1 MRRAKAASPRKSGT
15 ITVIVGLFLVSGLIR
30 IAEIAPAIAQQMEP
44 PAAEPMLQTASAEP
58 MPDMPAL
65 LAAIQS
71 REAQLAE
78 REAYIDQRSQ
88 TLAIAEQRIKEQMAA
103 LMEAEQKLADTLSLA
118 DNATEND
125 VARLTEV
132 YQRMKP
138 AEAAGIFETMDIQ
151 FAAGFFARMR
161 PDASAAI
168 MANLPAELAYSISVI
183 MAGRNARAPRE

>member
-1 MRRAKAASPRKSGT
+1 MASAPRKSGT
-15 ITVIVGLFLVSGLIR
+15 ISVIVGLFLVSGLMR
-30 IAEIAPAIAQQMEP
+30 MAEIAPAIAQQMELSETDTAP
-44 PAAEPMLQTASAEP
+44 MAQADAAEAG
-58 MPDMPAL
+58 PDMPAL
-65 LAAIQS
+65 LAAIQA
-71 REAQLAE
+71 REAQLLE

-88 TLAIAEQRIKEQMAA
+88 TLAIAEQRIEEQMAA
-103 LMEAEQKLADTLSLA
+103 LTEAEEKLAATLSLA

-138 AEAAGIFETMDIQ
+138 AEAADIFETMDIQ

-161 PDASAAI
+161 PEASAAI
-168 MANLPAELAYSISVI
+168 MANLPADLAYSISAI

>member
-30 IAEIAPAIAQQMEP
+30 IAEIAPAIAQQMEQ
-44 PAAEPMLQTASAEP
+44 PAAEPLLQTASAEP